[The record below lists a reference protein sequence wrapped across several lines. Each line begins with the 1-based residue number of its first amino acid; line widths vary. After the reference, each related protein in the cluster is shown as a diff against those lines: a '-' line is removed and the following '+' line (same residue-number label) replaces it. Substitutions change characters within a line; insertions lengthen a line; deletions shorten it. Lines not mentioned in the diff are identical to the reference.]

1 MAPLIANIFVEQAPA
16 VVEQEKVLG
25 KTKSG
30 RITKGP
36 AKPSA
41 PAKKAVA
48 KKATP
53 KKSTTPKKKAD
64 PAAAT

>member
-1 MAPLIANIFVEQAPA
+1 M
-16 VVEQEKVLG
+16 LG

-41 PAKKAVA
+41 PAKKVAA
-48 KKATP
+48 KKGTP
-53 KKSTTPKKKAD
+53 KKSTPKKKAD
-64 PAAAT
+64 TAAAA

>member
-1 MAPLIANIFVEQAPA
+1 MALLIANLCAYQAPA

-36 AKPSA
+36 AKPST
-41 PAKKAVA
+41 PAKKAAA

-53 KKSTTPKKKAD
+53 KKSTPKKKAD
-64 PAAAT
+64 PAAAA